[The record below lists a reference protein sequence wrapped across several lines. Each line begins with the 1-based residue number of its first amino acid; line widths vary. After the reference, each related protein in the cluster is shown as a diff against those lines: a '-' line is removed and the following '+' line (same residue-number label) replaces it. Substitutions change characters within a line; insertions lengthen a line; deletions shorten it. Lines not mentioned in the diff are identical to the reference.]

1 LFFLFT
7 NKWCKRYNDIVN
19 KLGSETMIQFI
30 NDILAFLTSLSAI
43 DYILYFSVIV
53 LIILV
58 VSLIYVIQNENMEE
72 KSILKTEIEPVKPVV
87 EEKQEELD
95 LLSIVDTIDE
105 NPKPLVDMTAYE
117 EEQEQKAI
125 ISYEELIKG
134 VKQKEISYEKE
145 EMVDDVIPVKR
156 ISISP
161 IEKTVLPK
169 MELTPKE
176 PKIEVSVTEERK
188 EESKVKLFSYE
199 KEEAFLKALQQLNE
213 LLN

>member
-1 LFFLFT
+1 MNLI
-7 NKWCKRYNDIVN
+7 YDIWN
-19 KLGSETMIQFI
+19 IIS
-30 NDILAFLTSLSAI
+30 SLSMI